1 MANTYDTSAF
11 PLGSTEVKVLYN
23 NAENADIAV
32 NSEALTWVDRP
43 PFNKV
48 RKTFA
53 GMEADAQNAL
63 LNTGFEFIGDYD
75 ADGPLT
81 LTRMNQTFS
90 KDGEFWRPGPSI
102 ALPFTTTGNWATDQ
116 PNFVS
121 NGDASLR
128 SALAN
133 DSNPVMGSAIIG
145 RGVQVVQSFAELRAL
160 SKNSASQSA
169 FLAGVGGG
177 PFELDGSDTTTAD
190 DGGYTIVANDGARW
204 KRPWTGTVS
213 PFEYGAVG
221 NGVADD
227 RLKVRAAIAKIRA
240 KGNGILDVSGGTF
253 ALSGPEKC
261 YQKMRIT
268 GTGTITA
275 HASFAADVSF
285 PTYVTNVPQVYN
297 SLLYVNEG
305 THADDPFNFG
315 WLGFHIDSSV
325 KIYGAFRCDNGL
337 IMEGI
342 TKYKVD
348 GEFSGFNA
356 FGVWAKYYC
365 WGGAVPAYIHDCKI
379 GLLKLGE
386 AANGVSLAGA
396 QLFGGAETPTYGLQV
411 VGDNNGVD
419 LSGAFIEKCVNNLY
433 VTGFS
438 GPMTI
443 SGVDFEDSTA
453 YCVTIDGTGTP
464 GGRAAGPVV
473 ITGSFLEAPQSCVL
487 AINAIVYAI
496 GNRLRES
503 AVGFTAVGPNA
514 VIYDIGNTVES
525 TVIARRSGNVITDQ
539 VEASKRTE
547 SNHLP
552 NGSGSYIDSYALRN
566 MNYFYDE
573 SLQTSALTFSTAVVD
588 AGTQRMLSRSNWIT
602 SEMRNGAIYGS
613 LGVSLDYTAGTRN
626 FGPIENGNHYC
637 GYSGASWAGGSTV
650 VAFSVVSDRRHKQQI
665 RDLSEKEL
673 IVARQLKGMLKAFKL
688 NSQVDKE
695 GNKAKI
701 HVGVIAQEV
710 VQVFKDEGLNALDY
724 AIVNYDEWEGSDH
737 IEAGNLYSV
746 NYEQLL
752 AFVISAMDL

>member
-1 MANTYDTSAF
+1 MANTYDTSQY

-23 NAENADIAV
+23 NASNLDDAV
-32 NSEALTWVDRP
+32 NGEMSTWTDR
-43 PFNKV
+43 FGKI
-48 RKTFA
+48 RKTYA
-53 GMEADAQNAL
+53 GMEADADNAL

-81 LTRMNQTFS
+81 ITRRNQTFTH
-90 KDGEFWRPGPSI
+90 DGEFWRPAPDLT
-102 ALPFTTTGNWATDQ
+102 LPFTTTGSWVSDQ
-116 PNFVS
+116 PNFVN

-128 SALAN
+128 TALAN
-133 DSNPVMGSAIIG
+133 VAAPLQGAALIA
-145 RGVQVVQSFAELRAL
+145 RGTQVVNSPSELRNL
-160 SKNSASQSA
+160 SKNSPSTFAYLS
-169 FLAGVGGG
+169 GIGGG
-177 PFELDGSDTTTAD
+177 FFQLDSSDSTTPD
-190 DGGYTIVANDGARW
+190 DGGYTIVAADGGRW
-204 KRPWTGTVS
+204 KRPWSGKVS
-213 PFEYGAVG
+213 PFEYGAIG
-221 NGVADD
+221 DGVADD
-227 RLKVRAAIAKIRA
+227 RLKVRASIAKIRA
-240 KGNGILDVSGGTF
+240 MGGGTLDTSGGSF

-261 YQKMRIT
+261 YQKMTIG
-268 GTGTITA
+268 GTGTITS
-275 HASFAADVSF
+275 HPSFVADVSF
-285 PTYVTNVPQVYN
+285 PTYLTNVPQVYN
-297 SLLYVNEG
+297 CLLYVNEG
-305 THADDPFNFG
+305 THADDPYNFG
-315 WLGFHIDSSV
+315 WLGFELASSV
-325 KIYGAFRCDNGL
+325 KINGAFRVDNGL

-342 TKYKVD
+342 TNYCVAGD
-348 GEFSGFNA
+348 IYGFNG

-365 WGGAVPAYIHDCKI
+365 WGGDYQKAYIHDCKT

-386 AANGVSLAGA
+386 AANGVSLAGG
-396 QLFGGAETPTYGLQV
+396 QFYGGEETPTYGIQV
-411 VGDNNGVD
+411 VGDNNGID
-419 LSGAFIEKCVNNLY
+419 LSGAFVEKCINNVY
-433 VTGFS
+433 ITGFS
-438 GPMTI
+438 GPMHI
-443 SGVDFEDSTA
+443 AGVDFEDSSA
-453 YCVTIDGTGTP
+453 YCITVDGTGTP

-473 ITGSFLEAPQSCVL
+473 IAGSFLEAPQSCVL
-487 AINAIVYAI
+487 AINAIVHVI
-496 GNRLRES
+496 GCRLRES
-503 AVGFTAVGPNA
+503 AVGFTSIGPNS
-514 VIYDIGNTVES
+514 VIYESGNVIES
-525 TVIARRSGNVITDQ
+525 TVIAKRSGNVVSDETT
-539 VEASKRTE
+539 ASKRTQY
-547 SNHLP
+547 NHLP
-552 NGSGSYIDSYALRN
+552 NGLGTYVDSYALRN

-573 SLQTSALTFSTAVVD
+573 SLQTSALTFSTALVD
-588 AGTQRMLSRSNWIT
+588 APTQRMLSRSNWIT